1 MDKQQL
7 LEEGRRTAHDLSE
20 EASSISR
27 QLVHAQVAAARAAFN
42 ISNLWSLGRLSPI
55 ADRFEEGLDLYERT
69 VGQVQDTTKH
79 LADANASQIA
89 EIAKTTDRWAKNGQA
104 AASQAAQ
111 RTEQHS

>member
-27 QLVHAQVAAARAAFN
+27 HLVHAQVAAARAAFN
-42 ISNLWSLGRLSPI
+42 IGNLWTLGRLSPI

-69 VGQVQDTTKH
+69 VVQVQDTTKH
-79 LADANASQIA
+79 LAEANASQLA
-89 EIAKTTDRWAKNGQA
+89 EITKSTDKWARNGEA
-104 AASQAAQ
+104 AAQ
-111 RTEQHS
+111 TMQHH